1 MQVLDGWCAGALKRQ
16 QSTGGGVASA
26 AALFPLDVRAS
37 KKQTKPRLV
46 HMKQVLPDGAVV
58 CFGPVGQGAQ
68 LRLNS
73 HKPSDIPASVRELV
87 VNAAKAATSPVKL
100 ALVDVCAGS
109 ASTLPDLAVLTK
121 EVESGLAAA
130 PADPPQFLCFFTFGE
145 QGMVDGKPQHCNLMV
160 NVALVG

>member
-1 MQVLDGWCAGALKRQ
+1 MRQKYGITTDG
-16 QSTGGGVASA
+16 S
-26 AALFPLDVRAS
+26 
-37 KKQTKPRLV
+37 
-46 HMKQVLPDGAVV
+46 
-58 CFGPVGQGAQ
+58 Q

-121 EVESGLAAA
+121 EVEAGLAAA
-130 PADPPQFLCFFTFGE
+130 LASPPQFLCFFTFGE
-145 QGMVDGKPQHCNLMV
+145 QGMVDGQPTHCNLMV